1 MVISTDRRLERDGR
15 GAFSQ
20 QLAYFC
26 KSRCEKPEGTQKPIP
41 AAECTF
47 TRLQSHRG
55 LDQLAG
61 PIRQRLPPTPLIES
75 GGWRQVTLRL
85 SVSVQLIAD
94 DLCQDSERLTDER
107 IDGGIRNIAAAALT

>member
-41 AAECTF
+41 AAECSF

-55 LDQLAG
+55 FEQLAS
-61 PIRQRLPPTPLIES
+61 PIRQRPPTALLIEA
-75 GGWRQVTLRL
+75 GERLRRGVE
-85 SVSVQLIAD
+85 SVELIAD
-94 DLCQDSERLTDER
+94 DLCQDSEHLTDE
-107 IDGGIRNIAAAALT
+107 

>member
-20 QLAYFC
+20 QLAHFC

-41 AAECTF
+41 AAECSF

-55 LDQLAG
+55 FYQLAG
-61 PIRQRLPPTPLIES
+61 PIRQRPPMGLLIKS
-75 GGWRQVTLRL
+75 G
-85 SVSVQLIAD
+85 
-94 DLCQDSERLTDER
+94 ERLRWEFRQQLQVGAQTAFPDMR
-107 IDGGIRNIAAAALT
+107 RCHHAASEVEEQ

>member
-1 MVISTDRRLERDGR
+1 MQRLVIKPRPVVRQRRSGS
-15 GAFSQ
+15 FSQ

-41 AAECTF
+41 AAECSF

-55 LDQLAG
+55 FYQLAG
-61 PIRQRLPPTPLIES
+61 HQRRASSP
-75 GGWRQVTLRL
+75 GDARL
-85 SVSVQLIAD
+85 SVSVQLVAD
-94 DLCQDSERLTDER
+94 DLCQDSEHLTDER